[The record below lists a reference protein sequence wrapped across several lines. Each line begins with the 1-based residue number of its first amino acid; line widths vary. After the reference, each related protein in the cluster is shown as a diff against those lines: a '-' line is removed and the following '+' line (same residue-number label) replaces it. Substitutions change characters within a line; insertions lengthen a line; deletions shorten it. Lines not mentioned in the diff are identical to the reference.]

1 MRKQISQGIVI
12 FWNHEI
18 GGAIL
23 ALDLTLRFSD
33 NVGTPTDGGPAFCAL
48 RLQNRKLLGKVATV
62 FGGSRGI
69 GAAIVRRLAEDGA
82 DVALTYVSA
91 ANKAAETVEA
101 VEATGRKALAIKAD
115 SADAAAIQDAVAQA
129 HDRFGRLDIVVVNAG
144 ILRLGSVETVS
155 LEDLDRMLDVN
166 VRGVFVAIQAAAPR
180 LPEGGRLITIGS
192 NTAIR
197 TGFPGS
203 SVYSMTKA
211 AVATMVKGIALD
223 LAPRGI
229 TVNNVQP
236 GPTETDMTVD
246 HLEIVKSLVPLGR
259 VGQPREIAGL
269 VAYLASEEFGYM
281 TGASLTIDG
290 GYVL

>member
-1 MRKQISQGIVI
+1 MG
-12 FWNHEI
+12 E
-18 GGAIL
+18 
-23 ALDLTLRFSD
+23 
-33 NVGTPTDGGPAFCAL
+33 
-48 RLQNRKLLGKVATV
+48 NRKLLGKVAMV

-69 GAAIVRRLAEDGA
+69 GAAIVQRLAEDGA
-82 DVALTYVSA
+82 DVALTYVSQ
-91 ANKAAETVEA
+91 ANKAAEAVEA

-115 SADAAAIQDAVAQA
+115 SADAAAIQNAVAQA
-129 HDRFGRLDIVVVNAG
+129 VDRFGRLDIIVVNAG

-180 LPEGGRLITIGS
+180 LTDGGRVITIGS

-197 TGFPGS
+197 TGFAGS

-223 LAPRGI
+223 LAPRAI

-236 GPTETDMTVD
+236 GPTETDMTAD
-246 HLEIVKSLVPLGR
+246 HREMVKALVPVGR

-269 VAYLASEEFGYM
+269 VAYLASEESAYM